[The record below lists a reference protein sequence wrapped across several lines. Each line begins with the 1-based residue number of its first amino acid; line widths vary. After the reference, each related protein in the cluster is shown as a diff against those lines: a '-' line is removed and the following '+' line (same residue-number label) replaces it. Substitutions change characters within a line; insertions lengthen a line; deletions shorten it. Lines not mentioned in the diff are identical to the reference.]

1 MEKVRIRLGR
11 ARAEAIGR
19 LKAMGIQPW
28 IEPAAGLFLWCR
40 LPDGVDATTVAR
52 RGLEQNIVFAPGNV
66 FSLSQAASHY
76 LRFNAAMMGD
86 DRIYRCLEQ
95 AMG

>member
-1 MEKVRIRLGR
+1 
-11 ARAEAIGR
+11 
-19 LKAMGIQPW
+19 
-28 IEPAAGLFLWCR
+28 LWCR
-40 LPDGVDATTVAR
+40 LPEGVDATAVAR

-66 FSLSQAASHY
+66 FSLNQAASHY